1 MKTKY
6 AYFKA
11 EGVVAKHPYLRSPT
25 FNLVAGSQIVI
36 ANGKIIKNRYACPKE
51 TAGFLL
57 VVAVMKDHLPE
68 VIMTPAQKCIGFNN
82 LMMYMKHRY

>member
-11 EGVVAKHPYLRSPT
+11 EGVIAKHPYLRSPT
-25 FNLVAGSQIVI
+25 LNLVAGSQIVI

-57 VVAVMKDHLPE
+57 VVAVMKDYLPCVE
-68 VIMTPAQKCIGFNN
+68 MTNAQNHIGFQTMMS
-82 LMMYMKHRY
+82 LMKYKY